1 MLGDMDP
8 DNSLLPETGENATA
22 KYHSSLESEKWNAC
36 LWKMLK
42 HARCLNKMFKED
54 VYLFLSHVAPNLLK
68 IYVQKFSDTSRRH
81 GNPTPRT
88 LLIRSHNLPSVCKV
102 SSICTFV
109 LVKKVN

>member
-1 MLGDMDP
+1 MQQQSTTRPWKVKKGMLAPGR
-8 DNSLLPETGENATA
+8 
-22 KYHSSLESEKWNAC
+22 C
-36 LWKMLK
+36 LNMQDV
-42 HARCLNKMFKED
+42 LNKMFKED

-88 LLIRSHNLPSVCKV
+88 LLIRSHNLPSVSKV

-109 LVKKVN
+109 LAKQVN